1 MTVIHGFELIRQQ
14 EIPEIKSTASLF
26 RHVKT
31 GAKLLSLEND
41 DENKVFGITFRT
53 PPQDSTGVAHIMEHA
68 VLCGS
73 RKYPVKEP
81 FVELVKGSL
90 NTFLNAMTYP
100 DKTCYPVASQNLQD
114 FYNLI
119 DVYLDAVFY
128 PLIPPQTLQQ
138 EGWHYELQNPDGPLI
153 FKGVVFNEMKGNY
166 SSPDRLL
173 GEYSQQALFPG
184 HTYGVDSGG
193 DPRHIP
199 DLTYEQF
206 KKFHETYY
214 HPSNARL
221 FFYGDDPVEERLR
234 LVDAYLKAFGRLKI
248 DSAIPLQPRSKQSQ
262 KATRPYAVGEE
273 TKDGN
278 KGLMT
283 VNWLLTEITDAE
295 TTLQLSILSHIL
307 MGTPASPLW
316 KALIDSGLGEDVT
329 GGGLA
334 ADLRQLYFS
343 AGLKGIA
350 VDDSDKVESLILQTL
365 TKLAEE
371 GIDPHA
377 IEASLNTIEFRLR
390 EKNTGSYPRGLV
402 VMLTCLS
409 SWLYDGDPLA
419 PLQFESHLANLKAR
433 LAANKRYFEAM
444 IRQHFL
450 TNQHRVTV
458 LLTPDAAMAQR
469 EEAAEQSRLAE
480 ARATM
485 NAAALQTVI
494 DNARELKRRQE
505 TPDDPQALAQIPRL
519 KLEDLEKE
527 NKTIPLALSEM
538 HGTPVLFHDLFTNGI
553 VYLEIGLNL
562 RVLPQELLPY
572 VPLFSRALL
581 EMGTAQ
587 EDFVQLLQRIGRKTG
602 GVRPVTFTSMIHQS
616 EASAA
621 WLFLRGKAMPAQ
633 AADLLAILRDVL
645 LTVRLDHQPR
655 FRQMVLDE
663 KASEEAGLVPGGHG
677 VVATRLRACFNEA
690 GWLDEQMGGIDY
702 LFFLRQLAQEV
713 DSDWPKV
720 QAALEQIRKILVNRQ
735 SMICNVTLD
744 AANWKTFEP
753 QLADFLAGLPATEVK
768 MAHWSP
774 VYRKGFEGIT
784 IPAQV
789 NFVGKGANLYR
800 LGYQFHGSAL
810 VISNFLRTTW
820 LWERVRM
827 QGGAYGGFASFSR
840 HSGMFSFLSY
850 RDPNLMK
857 TLENYDQASQFLREV
872 NLNEDEL
879 SKSIIGTIGDLDAY
893 QLPDAKG
900 YTSMV
905 RYLVGDSDEARQRM
919 RDEILSTSAADFRAF
934 AEVLEQVNNE
944 GVVVVMGSPA
954 AIESANATRENWLEV
969 IKVL

>member
-1 MTVIHGFELIRQQ
+1 MGVIHGFELIRRQ
-14 EIPEIKSTASLF
+14 EIPEIKSIASLF

-31 GAKLLSLEND
+31 GAELLSLEND

-53 PPQDSTGVAHIMEHA
+53 PPKDSTGVAQIMEHA

-90 NTFLNAMTYP
+90 HTFLNAMTYP

-128 PLIPPQTLQQ
+128 PLLPPQTLQQ
-138 EGWHYELQNPDGPLI
+138 EGWHYELENPDGPLVL
-153 FKGVVFNEMKGNY
+153 KGVVFNEMKGNY

-173 GEYSQQALFPG
+173 GEYSQQSLFPG

-221 FFYGDDPVEERLR
+221 FFYGDDPPEQRLR
-234 LVDAYLKAFGRLKI
+234 IVNDYLKNFERWQI
-248 DSAIPLQPRSKQSQ
+248 NSTIPLQPRLQHPQ
-262 KATRPYAVGEE
+262 KITRPYPVGEE
-273 TKDGN
+273 TKGGH

-295 TTLQLSILSHIL
+295 TTLHLSVLSHIL
-307 MGTPASPLW
+307 LGTPASPLW

-334 ADLRQLYFS
+334 AELRQLYFS

-350 VDDSDKVESLILQTL
+350 VDDADKVESLILQTL
-365 TKLAEE
+365 TKLVEE

-419 PLQFESHLANLKAR
+419 PLQFESHLTTLKTR
-433 LAANKRYFEAM
+433 LAANQRYFEEM
-444 IRQHFL
+444 IGQHFL
-450 TNQHRVTV
+450 ANQHRVTV
-458 LLTPDAAMAQR
+458 LLAPDPAMAQR
-469 EEAAEQSRLAE
+469 EEAAERARLAE
-480 ARATM
+480 ARAAMDAT
-485 NAAALQTVI
+485 ALQTVI
-494 DNARELKRRQE
+494 ENARELKRRQE
-505 TPDDPQALAQIPRL
+505 TPDDPQALAKIPRL
-519 KLEDLEKE
+519 KLDDLDKK
-527 NKTIPLALSEM
+527 NKPIPLAVSAM
-538 HGTPVLFHDLFTNGI
+538 HGTSVLYHDLFTNGI
-553 VYLEIGLNL
+553 VYLDVGLNL
-562 RVLPQELLPY
+562 RALPQELLPY

-587 EDFVQLLQRIGRKTG
+587 EDFVQLMQRIGRKTG
-602 GVRPVTFTSMIHQS
+602 GIRPVTFTSMIHQS
-616 EASAA
+616 EASTA

-645 LTVRLDHQPR
+645 LTVRLDNQPR

-663 KASEEAGLVPGGHG
+663 KASEEARLVPGGHG

-690 GWLDEQMGGIDY
+690 GWLDEQMSGINY
-702 LFFLRQLAQEV
+702 LFFLRQLAEAV
-713 DSDWPKV
+713 DTDWPNV
-720 QAALEQIRKILVNRQ
+720 QAALEQIRQLLVNRHN
-735 SMICNVTLD
+735 MICNVTLD
-744 AANWKTFEP
+744 ASNWKTFEP
-753 QLADFLAGLPATEVK
+753 QLADFLAGLPTTEAK
-768 MAHWSP
+768 RAPWSP
-774 VYRKGFEGIT
+774 VYGKGFEALT

-827 QGGAYGGFASFSR
+827 QGGAYGGLASFS
-840 HSGMFSFLSY
+840 
-850 RDPNLMK
+850 
-857 TLENYDQASQFLREV
+857 
-872 NLNEDEL
+872 
-879 SKSIIGTIGDLDAY
+879 
-893 QLPDAKG
+893 
-900 YTSMV
+900 
-905 RYLVGDSDEARQRM
+905 
-919 RDEILSTSAADFRAF
+919 
-934 AEVLEQVNNE
+934 
-944 GVVVVMGSPA
+944 
-954 AIESANATRENWLEV
+954 
-969 IKVL
+969 